1 MRCGRNFAEHS
12 HWSVWVSVDPRQAK
26 PPSPQHTVELMQ
38 LMKREGIKVI
48 VVEPYFDLKTPNAV
62 ARETGAQV
70 LVLPPSVGGEKEI
83 TDYFKLFDYDI
94 SKLKQAFDATH

>member
-1 MRCGRNFAEHS
+1 MH
-12 HWSVWVSVDPRQAK
+12 
-26 PPSPQHTVELMQ
+26 
-38 LMKREGIKVI
+38 LMKRENVKVI

-94 SKLKQAFDATH
+94 SKLKQAFDAAH